1 MNRTMFIL
9 VFLAGCCAPAPSP
22 TVDPVPAVEV
32 VGPLT
37 VEGKS
42 SCAVGESIEL
52 RAKGDA
58 TWVDWASE
66 SPHLGPYEAGRILT
80 FSSPT
85 AGRYVFWLFG
95 DVGGKPAKV
104 KHVVMV
110 GGTPIPPPG
119 PGPTPPTPIPVPPAP
134 VVGPLKLFVVYESQ
148 QTTPE
153 FSRMSTALRA
163 GPEAAYL
170 KAKGHSLEF
179 LDPDVHAAQLAK
191 VGLPGK
197 ADVPFLG
204 IINSAGQVVAR
215 QKLESKPG
223 TPVTGASVL
232 DLIKKAGG

>member
-1 MNRTMFIL
+1 MNRFLFIA
-9 VFLAGCCAPAPSP
+9 VFLTGCCAPAPAPAP

-66 SPHLGPYEAGRILT
+66 SPHLGPYETGRIVT

-85 AGRYVFWLFG
+85 AGRHVFWLFG
-95 DVGGKPAKV
+95 DVGGKSAKV
-104 KHVVMV
+104 KHVVTV
-110 GGTPIPPPG
+110 GGTPIPPVPV
-119 PGPTPPTPIPVPPAP
+119 PPVPPVPVPPAP

-170 KAKGHSLEF
+170 KGKGHSLEF
-179 LDPDVHAAQLAK
+179 LDPDVHAQQLAK

-197 ADVPFLG
+197 TDVPFLG
-204 IINSAGQVVAR
+204 IINSAGQVVSR
-215 QKLESKPG
+215 QKLEKPMS
-223 TPVTGASVL
+223 GASVL